1 NVVNEANDLMVNN
14 SQPMFDSNLSLDM
27 SRFSPI
33 GSNIWFKLYGP
44 PSDRDVDLIGTV
56 IQSWYVMGR
65 LGAYNSSNLQ
75 ELADHV
81 VEVNF
86 QNDVLDGMF
95 TFYDSTVSTLQIFQV
110 ASVTFDLLLLLGL
123 GSYLITLFS
132 LLMITTK
139 GLDDLIIRCKCANKP
154 GIRMYF

>member
-1 NVVNEANDLMVNN
+1 SCVVELCDA
-14 SQPMFDSNLSLDM
+14 S
-27 SRFSPI
+27 
-33 GSNIWFKLYGP
+33 
-44 PSDRDVDLIGTV
+44 TV
-56 IQSWYVMGR
+56 
-65 LGAYNSSNLQ
+65 

-81 VEVNF
+81 VEVNL
-86 QNDVLDGMF
+86 QHDVLDGMF

-110 ASVTFDLLLLLGL
+110 DLLLLLGL

-132 LLMITTK
+132 LLVINTR